1 MAGLTLEDLAADP
14 VEIWPENVQAY
25 ELFCAM
31 DTQWRIGMAGP
42 TGLDY
47 AALPMAL
54 RMIGAARADWQ
65 QLMADI
71 RVMESAALQAMR
83 SKD

>member
-14 VEIWPENVQAY
+14 VEIWPENILAY
-25 ELFCAM
+25 EVFCAM

-47 AALPMAL
+47 AALPVAL
-54 RMIGAARADWQ
+54 RMVGAPRAEWA
-65 QLMADI
+65 QLMADV
-71 RVMESAALQAMR
+71 RLMESAALQAMR
-83 SKD
+83 SEK

>member
-1 MAGLTLEDLAADP
+1 VAGLTLEDLAADA
-14 VEIWPENVQAY
+14 VEIWPENLRAY

-83 SKD
+83 SKE

>member
-14 VEIWPENVQAY
+14 VEIWPENMQAY

-54 RMIGAARADWQ
+54 RMIGAARADWP